1 MFRETGEKV
10 LEMDVLR
17 FTHFTA
23 HRALLL
29 GKGVNRKQITKLT
42 LLNEL

>member
-1 MFRETGEKV
+1 MFRETGDKV

-17 FTHFTA
+17 FTHFKA

-29 GKGVNRKQITKLT
+29 GKGVNQKQITELT
-42 LLNEL
+42 LLYEF